1 MTNKPML
8 SVERDII
15 ELAHTVFVRAG
26 YESVARDLKIL
37 LCKKEDKQPAPVA
50 MAMPDVDE
58 LAQIIRKVDGSHTL
72 GADSMAEAILEE
84 VSRLN
89 GVSA

>member
-50 MAMPDVDE
+50 VVMPERMKDLQQDYSYVRFMEGCNAALDT
-58 LAQIIRKVDGSHTL
+58 VDG
-72 GADSMAEAILEE
+72 
-84 VSRLN
+84 LN
-89 GVSA
+89 GVKP